1 MNKLITVILF
11 TFALTASAFSQITWT
26 YSTRDAMNWAT
37 GDSANAHPKWRKIID
52 TSGGSPQRN
61 LKGATAAGG
70 AGQAATGFSSLGS
83 GDRAGAFWDSAMVM
97 DTNSFSFVWKQ
108 NEDSSYTYAIGST
121 TFYFGLNDS
130 NRQRWR
136 GLAFRVARQNPG
148 STNGG
153 DYRSSFYKV
162 DSTTEGVATG
172 NVDLFSGGFALRQN
186 DTLRVVNHGGSLWAY
201 WVRGGGAGTTLI
213 DSVPYSALNAAYLTN
228 PGRIAVRSRV
238 SAVPPMFNTFQIGTK
253 SGAASPGI
261 LRDTIP
267 PVITNVTPSFS
278 VMNTQTFTISAQ
290 ITDSNTTT
298 QKNPGVDSIWLKFG
312 TTYAIG
318 QGGAPD
324 TVVGDSVIIKAGTT
338 KDTVI
343 SKLFS
348 AKSVGTYYYQIKAK
362 DDTANTRIS
371 PRQTLVVGT
380 VAQNPFKIHGYF
392 YVQTLSSWWP
402 AIEANPS
409 ILGDLATNQDILYWF
424 YDNPDTLFP
433 HLRARVPDQGNAQYP
448 NGSMAAD
455 SARLF
460 GWTRSS
466 GTRNI
471 MYQFRDSMHAHGNK
485 FVLAISAVVGFAPA
499 TAVQLQIIVNDTT
512 KSKNFASTLGKFCN
526 LHKID
531 GIDFNWEFP
540 AQSNKAFMFQFFKKL
555 KDSLTVYS
563 WDGQPPIISLDLET
577 QSTVVGNQS
586 YDFSALDSLCTYVSV
601 VSRDRFSY
609 ASPQYTANPR
619 GVSRPRV
626 GSTYGLPGD
635 TVKGFDM
642 YSMSDTTWQNGLTY
656 ITVNGLRAGGIR
668 ASKAVQVLGFGAYE
682 VWGGASGPGQSASGV
697 TFGDAG
703 VPSGQLGESNNG
715 SSAQTYLDQY
725 WSPMREWRDS
735 TNNHYLGYRLPSN
748 AKRTVIYDDSVS
760 LGELVKH
767 LKSRGFSGIMYNEA
781 AWLQN
786 SAGWRGNNDRLSFL
800 KWMRAAADAPT
811 FTTVGMPA
819 PVAPTDGSTNQGSPS
834 AGTMAVTFRWN
845 KVSNANE
852 GYHISVSADGRFNT
866 AVGGA
871 DQDVGTTSTD
881 TTVTISGLASNSV
894 FYWKVVGRMGRFY
907 GYYSR
912 VHRFTTGSTTSTP
925 TRRPY
930 KPQLVA
936 PANAATGQATSVTLK
951 WHQPAGIVDTIRSYW
966 FQIGVDPNFA
976 TWHVFDS
983 LASPGGVTLP
993 DTQYTVT
1000 GLSQGGTYYW
1010 HVKAVN
1016 AVGDSGYSS
1025 NFSFT
1030 TSIVTPSSVPSF
1042 KRTFRWFDD
1051 STLTF
1056 RNDAAPPML
1065 MRDFAFNNLRPPRK
1079 RDGTLDTLSAFFT
1092 PRGVMFWD
1100 STFYDFSKAGNYLLS
1115 LGSQWTAYQEFLG
1128 GLSAGSFTLTGG
1140 LNSNIVPGQLSLN
1153 VGQWGL
1159 GTAASPFD
1167 STFANKAFK
1176 VYQRNGSYTTDE
1188 YAIKSEMLQPN
1199 SGHLLWEEFI
1209 FNGSAAKTVLRSNTV
1224 ISAVGQ
1230 NRWNVHAGSQATA
1243 GGGIQYVTPTPA
1255 TVDSLEPGMMAIN
1268 LNGAGTLGAANGGA
1282 FSFKGDST
1290 FGTINPRINGLVIT
1304 GKFFIPATNTDS
1316 LGIGMGLAA
1325 IGGAAT
1331 DSNKS
1336 FIVEDTARAG
1346 LWIERSGRLT
1356 NAQVAGTADSIC
1368 AVASAGTAATRT
1380 KVRLVTAT
1388 VGLWYHWKIESFGTN
1403 AIYTIWSQADNFT
1416 TPTTT
1421 TIVTNLPAATTQASP
1436 FCSAWNRDALTTK
1449 QVRFGFY
1456 GLFLS
1461 KVQRGGQ

>member
-1 MNKLITVILF
+1 M
-11 TFALTASAFSQITWT
+11 T
-26 YSTRDAMNWAT
+26 YST
-37 GDSANAHPKWRKIID
+37 GDTVSKYLKWRNIID
-52 TSGGSPQRN
+52 TSGGSPYRT
-61 LKGATAAGG
+61 LRGVSISGG
-70 AGQAATGFSSLGS
+70 GGQAVAGSSTLGS
-83 GDRAGAFWDSAMVM
+83 GDRAGVFWDSTMVM

-108 NEDSSYTYAIGST
+108 NEDSSYTFAIGSVH
-121 TFYFGLNDS
+121 FYFGLNDS

-136 GLAFRVARQNPG
+136 GLAFRLSRQNG
-148 STNGG
+148 GGVNAG
-153 DYRSSFYKV
+153 DYRAAFYKV
-162 DSTTEGVATG
+162 DSTTESRATSD
-172 NVDLFSGGFALRQN
+172 VDIFPGGFALRRN
-186 DTLRVVNHGGSLWAY
+186 DTIRVVNHGGSLWAY
-201 WVRGGGAGTTLI
+201 WVRSGGQGTTLI
-213 DSVPYSALNAAYLTN
+213 DSTPYVAGNAAYITS
-228 PGRIAVRSRV
+228 PGRLAIRSRV
-238 SAVPPMFNTFQIGTK
+238 SATPPAFNTFQIGTK
-253 SGAASPGI
+253 SGGAAPGI

-267 PVITNVTPSFS
+267 PVISNVTQSFS
-278 VMNTQTFTISAQ
+278 IDSSQSFTISANV
-290 ITDSNTTT
+290 TDSNTTT
-298 QKNPGVDSIWLKFG
+298 QLNPGNDSIWIKFG

-324 TVVGDSVIIKAGTT
+324 TVTGDSLVVKAGTT
-338 KDTVI
+338 KDTVV

-348 AKSVGTYYYQIKAK
+348 KKSIGTYYFQIKAK
-362 DDTANTRIS
+362 DDTANVTLDQR
-371 PRQTLVVGT
+371 RTLVVGSA
-380 VAQNPFKIHGYF
+380 VQNPFKVHGYF
-392 YVQTLSSWWP
+392 YTQTLSSWWP
-402 AIEANPS
+402 AISANPAL
-409 ILGDLATNQDILYWF
+409 LGEFAANHDVLYWF

-433 HLRARVPDQGNAQYP
+433 HLRVRVPDQGNAQYP
-448 NGSMAAD
+448 NGSMLAD
-455 SARLF
+455 SQRLF
-460 GWTRSS
+460 GWDRSS

-471 MYQFRDSMHAHGNK
+471 MYQFRDSIHAHGNK
-485 FVLAISAVVGFAPA
+485 FVLSISAITAYAPA
-499 TAVQLQIIVNDTT
+499 TAVLLQIIVNDTT

-540 AQSNKAFMFQFFKKL
+540 TQSNKANMFQFFKKL

-563 WDGQPPIISLDLET
+563 WNGQAPIISLDLET
-577 QSTVVGNQS
+577 QTSVVGNQS

-601 VSRDRFSY
+601 VSRARFGGAGNAWTS
-609 ASPQYTANPR
+609 NPL
-619 GVSRPRV
+619 GITHPAI

-635 TVKGFDM
+635 TVKGFDG
-642 YSMSDTTWQNGLTY
+642 YTTGDTSYQFVPQY
-656 ITVNGLRAGGIR
+656 VTVNGLKAGGIR
-668 ASKAVQVLGFGAYE
+668 ASKAVQVLEFGAYLHFTG
-682 VWGGASGPGQSASGV
+682 VSGPGQP
-697 TFGDAG
+697 AG
-703 VPSGQLGESNNG
+703 AMGFTQLGESNGG
-715 SSAQTYLDQY
+715 SAAQTYLDQY

-735 TNNHYLGYRLPSN
+735 TNNHYLAYKDAGNL
-748 AKRTVIYDDSVS
+748 KHTVIYDDSVS
-760 LGELVKH
+760 LGELVKMM
-767 LKSRGFSGIMYNEA
+767 KARGFSGIMYNEA

-993 DTQYTVT
+993 DTQFTVT

-1030 TSIVTPSSVPSF
+1030 TSIVTPASVPSF

-1325 IGGAAT
+1325 IGGSAT

-1336 FIVEDTARAG
+1336 FIIEDTARAG

-1356 NAQVAGTADSIC
+1356 AAQVAGTADSIC

-1380 KVRLVTAT
+1380 KVRLVTTT
-1388 VGLWYHWKIESFGTN
+1388 VGLWYNWKIESFGTN